1 MKHLKIGYTVSR
13 DKFIV
18 TVWNEKQQNEIF
30 YFSCNNEEAAILMVE
45 SLKLNFT
52 KGRVFKTKL

>member
-52 KGRVFKTKL
+52 KG